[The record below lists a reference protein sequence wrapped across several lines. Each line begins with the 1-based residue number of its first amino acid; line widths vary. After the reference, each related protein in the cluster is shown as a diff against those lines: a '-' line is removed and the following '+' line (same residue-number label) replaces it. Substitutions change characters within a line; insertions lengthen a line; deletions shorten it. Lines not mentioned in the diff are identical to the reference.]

1 LRNIVFRFD
10 GSLSFAHALRMGDQE
25 MELPP
30 GESVG
35 DGEWVLAIFE
45 MGEKRRATASAARGR
60 LRGLP
65 VPAVLVFDR
74 RDWDRLTDFA
84 NAPSSRKM
92 AAAAA
97 VSPPP
102 PSPAPPSPPGPR
114 PVGRNDDAA
123 LPGLGQTNAWPPPP
137 AKTAGQSAEPPARVL
152 VVDDDPS
159 VCKTVCALLENHGL
173 ATDSVRSAEDALARI
188 LADGCDLVVLDW
200 GLPGMSGIELCR
212 VVRDEPSRAD
222 LPLLFLS
229 ARSSSEDIVEA
240 FARGADD
247 YVTKP
252 FRGPE
257 LGARVLNLLRRARR
271 TRASKR

>member
-1 LRNIVFRFD
+1 LRNIVFRFE
-10 GSLSFAHALRMGDQE
+10 GSPAFARTLHQGDQE
-25 MELPP
+25 IALPP
-30 GESVG
+30 GETVA

-45 MGEKRRATASAARGR
+45 IGEKRRATASAARGR
-60 LRGLP
+60 IRGHS

-92 AAAAA
+92 ATAA
-97 VSPPP
+97 VATPPP
-102 PSPAPPSPPGPR
+102 PSPPPPRSGGP
-114 PVGRNDDAA
+114 D
-123 LPGLGQTNAWPPPP
+123 LPSLPTAQTSAWPQPVER
-137 AKTAGQSAEPPARVL
+137 ARGQGAEVLARVL

-159 VCKTVCALLENHGL
+159 VCKMVRAILEAAGL
-173 ATDSVRSAEDALARI
+173 AVDSVGSGEEALERI
-188 LADGCDLVVLDW
+188 RLAGCDLLVLDW
-200 GLPGMSGIELCR
+200 GLPGMTGIELCR
-212 VVRDEPSRAD
+212 VIRGDPAASA
-222 LPLLFLS
+222 LPILVLS
-229 ARSSSEDIVEA
+229 ARASSEEIVEA

-271 TRASKR
+271 GAR